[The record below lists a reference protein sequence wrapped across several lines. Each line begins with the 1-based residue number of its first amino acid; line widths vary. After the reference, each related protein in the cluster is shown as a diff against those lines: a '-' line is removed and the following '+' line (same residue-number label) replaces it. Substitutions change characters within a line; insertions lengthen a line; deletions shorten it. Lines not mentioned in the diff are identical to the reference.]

1 MCYNEHIGGDVYLR
15 WIRNPVRDLRHRED
29 LLCFHAGPGR
39 YALSPQVIESYRN
52 DAGVVRK
59 RLVWTPG
66 PAIRTC
72 CARDA
77 QDPVPRVLWWG
88 DVSERI
94 DALRARPASLLP
106 LMLQQLL
113 AGLPGM
119 LNAMARTVAI
129 PTADESEFVE
139 AWANSAARQ
148 RGESLHAWYVRC
160 WTTAQERLKQ
170 AASDPT
176 RITHAEALALLGLAA
191 FFTPEELKKAYRRAA
206 FEAHPDRAGGSHAQF
221 IRVGAAYELLR
232 NS

>member
-1 MCYNEHIGGDVYLR
+1 MYLR

-72 CARDA
+72 CAGDA
-77 QDPVPRVLWWG
+77 TDPVPRTLWWV

-94 DALRARPASLLP
+94 GELQARRASKLPPPLQRLLVAMP
-106 LMLQQLL
+106 ELL
-113 AGLPGM
+113 
-119 LNAMARTVAI
+119 NDMARTVAI
-129 PTADESEFVE
+129 PTATESAFVE
-139 AWANSAARQ
+139 AWMRSTARQ
-148 RGESLHAWYVRC
+148 KGEPLRAWYERC
-160 WTTAQERLKQ
+160 WTAAQEQLKQ

-176 RITHAEALALLGLAA
+176 SITRAEALALFGLAVP
-191 FFTPEELKKAYRRAA
+191 FTPEALKKAYRKAA
-206 FEAHPDRAGGSHAQF
+206 FEAHPDRAGGSHARF
-221 IRVGAAYELLR
+221 LRVGAAYELLR
-232 NS
+232 A